1 MIVIKTTDGI
11 RFINENEVKQVEHR
25 KNGAMVIIT
34 YNNGSLDTAFQVE
47 SVMYTNKQESEI
59 NDHGLVLGAVTADM
73 EYWKE
78 RAKCAEYFADRLADY
93 RNELEHFIQH
103 YADKGQ
109 FGESSYAAYYL
120 GRIKEKQEE
129 RPSSFSGE
137 LESYQ
142 NLPCFNQVRKN
153 GREKG
158 DKFKNGFN
166 RLTQEIKEKQKML
179 DIYEKSIHKLL
190 NRNLWQ
196 RIRNSKKGTLD
207 SRICNTR

>member
-47 SVMYTNKQESEI
+47 SVMYTNKKESEI

-78 RAKCAEYFADRLADY
+78 RAKCAEYFAERLVDY
-93 RNELEHFIQH
+93 RSELEHFILS
-103 YADKGQ
+103 YTEKGQ

-158 DKFKNGFN
+158 DKFKKGFN

-196 RIRNSKKGTLD
+196 RIRNSKKGL
-207 SRICNTR
+207 

>member
-47 SVMYTNKQESEI
+47 SVMYTNKSESEI
-59 NDHGLVLGAVTADM
+59 NDYGLVLGAVTADM

-78 RAKCAEYFADRLADY
+78 RAQRAESFANRLADY
-93 RNELEHFIQH
+93 RNSLEHFIQS
-103 YADKGQ
+103 YTEKEQ
-109 FGESSYAAYYL
+109 FSEYSYVAYYL
-120 GRIKEKQEE
+120 ERIKEKQKD
-129 RPSSFSGE
+129 RPSSFSNE

-158 DKFKNGFN
+158 DKFKKGFN
-166 RLTQEIKEKQKML
+166 RLTQEIAEQREML
-179 DIYEKSIHKLL
+179 DFYNKEIGKLL

-196 RIRNSKKGTLD
+196 RIRNSKKRDFRFSHL
-207 SRICNTR
+207 

>member
-11 RFINENEVKQVEHR
+11 RFINEDEVKQVEHR

-47 SVMYTNKQESEI
+47 SVMYTNKSESEI
-59 NDHGLVLGAVTADM
+59 NDHGLMLGAVTADM

-78 RAKCAEYFADRLADY
+78 RAQRAESFAKDLADY
-93 RNELEHFIQH
+93 RNSLEHFIQS
-103 YADKGQ
+103 YTEKEQ
-109 FGESSYAAYYL
+109 FSEYSYVAYYL
-120 GRIKEKQEE
+120 DRIKKQQED
-129 RPSSFSGE
+129 RPSSFSNE
-137 LESYQ
+137 LERLQ
-142 NLPCFNQVRKN
+142 DFGFIDMTRKK

-158 DKFKNGFN
+158 DKFKKGFN

-179 DIYEKSIHKLL
+179 DIYKMTIYELL

-196 RIRNSKKGTLD
+196 RIRNSKKGL
-207 SRICNTR
+207 

>member
-47 SVMYTNKQESEI
+47 SVMYTNKSESEI

-78 RAKCAEYFADRLADY
+78 RAKCAEYFAKDLADY
-93 RNELEHFIQH
+93 RNELEHVIQS
-103 YADKGQ
+103 YMGKGQ
-109 FGESSYAAYYL
+109 LGEGCYAAYYSE
-120 GRIKEKQEE
+120 RIKEKQKD
-129 RPSSFSGE
+129 RPSSFSNE

-142 NLPCFNQVRKN
+142 NFPCFNQVRKN

-179 DIYEKSIHKLL
+179 DIYKMTIYELL

-196 RIRNSKKGTLD
+196 RIRNSKKGL
-207 SRICNTR
+207 